1 MQIKIASNIRGN
13 YMTNVGGSAGEGGF
27 DFQARLIALTSVY
40 ILTENVF
47 TGLGRELGNVPIA
60 VAAETNSYS
69 HTLASQVIER
79 LKIRLISP
87 TPSVAYEIAEHASDF
102 AAQASELMYS
112 SLSPLLEH
120 AQIWTRISAMYLIW
134 VGGNDF
140 ANLDILEQVLD
151 EISKSQRKAR
161 KIVNISSETDNTT
174 TAATV
179 RKKLLSHPEGWI
191 IQNRAVVRGAEV
203 LARLRPNEATKT
215 LLQSLYL
222 SHNISAGTYF
232 RLAEILSQLGCQE
245 FVEQHSPGL
254 SAIDFLIWRKNGHLA
269 DLKMLETILR
279 VTKFAFIPPKKPRK
293 LLALTTLVHALN
305 VPESGVTDWDI
316 LHRLNDFQAIEAV
329 LLGFIQAYSISLKE
343 LALDTMWVLNEI
355 LKAEQDK
362 TWSKSLLN
370 LLPEIPVKLD
380 TPEDTI
386 IDVPTEDLVRAL
398 KHPSGIIARG
408 ALYLLVISKQK
419 EELLDLLKNE
429 NEEVLQIIE
438 KLAD

>member
-1 MQIKIASNIRGN
+1 M
-13 YMTNVGGSAGEGGF
+13 
-27 DFQARLIALTSVY
+27 ALTHFF
-40 ILTENVF
+40 N
-47 TGLGRELGNVPIA
+47 
-60 VAAETNSYS
+60 
-69 HTLASQVIER
+69 TLDR
-79 LKIRLISP
+79 FCDKILISP

-120 AQIWTRISAMYLIW
+120 AQIWTRISAMYLIL

-254 SAIDFLIWRKNGHLA
+254 SAIDFLIWCKNGHLA

-362 TWSKSLLN
+362 TAK
-370 LLPEIPVKLD
+370 K
-380 TPEDTI
+380 
-386 IDVPTEDLVRAL
+386 AL
-398 KHPSGIIARG
+398 
-408 ALYLLVISKQK
+408 
-419 EELLDLLKNE
+419 
-429 NEEVLQIIE
+429 
-438 KLAD
+438 